1 MGRKR
6 FFEDRICVVTGAGSG
21 IGRATALAL
30 ARERARVHL
39 VDIRGDRVEAA
50 TAEAGAG
57 ATGHVVDCSDPDA
70 VDALARD
77 VYAAEGRVDLL
88 QNGAGVV
95 VAAPLER
102 IPLEDW
108 RWIVDHNLWS
118 VIHCVRAFVPRI
130 LEQGGRRGHVIN
142 IASAAGLV
150 GFPLCTAYSGTKA
163 AVVGLSEALGAEVHA
178 KGVSVH
184 CVCPGMVR
192 SNLLADGRLA
202 LPGAWGERLRWI
214 HDHLGPRPEA
224 TVREIF
230 AAVRHDRPLVAPSA
244 EFQGAWLLKRAS
256 VGAYNRVV
264 RQLMRLG
271 TSC

>member
-6 FFEDRICVVTGAGSG
+6 FFEDKVCVVTGAGSG
-21 IGRATALAL
+21 IGRATALTL
-30 ARERARVHL
+30 ARQRARVHV
-39 VDIRGDRVEAA
+39 VDIRGDRVESVCH
-50 TAEAGAG
+50 EVGAG
-57 ATGHVVDCSDPDA
+57 AVGHVVDCSDPA
-70 VDALARD
+70 ATEVLARE
-77 VYAAEGRVDLL
+77 VFAAEGRVDLL

-118 VIHCVRAFVPRI
+118 VVHGVRAFVPRM
-130 LEQGGRRGHVIN
+130 LGQGGPRSHVVN

-150 GFPLCTAYSGTKA
+150 GMPLCTAYSATKA
-163 AVVGLSEALGAEVHA
+163 AVVGLSEALGAEVHGR
-178 KGVSVH
+178 GVSVH
-184 CVCPGMVR
+184 CICPGMVR

-214 HDHLGPRPEA
+214 HDHLGPGPEA
-224 TVREIF
+224 TVREIL
-230 AAVRHDRPLVAPSA
+230 AAVRHDRPLVAPSV

-256 VGAYNRVV
+256 AGAYNRVV